1 MEWRG
6 REREEMIK
14 NVRCHL
20 MSDDMDEPIP
30 MIVYGLRTR
39 PFSKRGV
46 SREKSRE
53 EKAHLRT
60 LSSLCFYSSLLLSF
74 HLSLLLPLAR
84 ILSLL
89 LPLLLFSLLRLLLL
103 SLPPLLSEFAAACAG
118 HLSSSVFLEYPR
130 RQASP

>member
-60 LSSLCFYSSLLLSF
+60 LSGLCLYSSLLLSF
-74 HLSLLLPLAR
+74 HLSLLLPLLL
-84 ILSLL
+84 LSLL
-89 LPLLLFSLLRLLLL
+89 PLLLL
-103 SLPPLLSEFAAACAG
+103 SLPPLLSEFVAACAG

>member
-6 REREEMIK
+6 REREEIIK

-30 MIVYGLRTR
+30 MIVIGLRTR

-60 LSSLCFYSSLLLSF
+60 LSGLYAS
-74 HLSLLLPLAR
+74 
-84 ILSLL
+84 
-89 LPLLLFSLLRLLLL
+89 LLLFSLLPLLLL
-103 SLPPLLSEFAAACAG
+103 SLPPLVSELTAACAG